1 MNYQA
6 RNYQAGRSDDPIAPE
21 LLRSRLEAIGQEAG
35 AAVQQTAISPI
46 VTESKDYSVTILD
59 AGGSVISAYGLIEI
73 HYGAVMH
80 AVRSTIQVHGD
91 SIAQGDVF
99 LANDPHSGGGLH
111 PQDVV
116 IQRPVFVDGK
126 LACWVALAAHMM
138 DMGGM
143 VPGSSAVAAT
153 ECYQEALRLPPVR
166 LIRQGVECDD
176 IWNIFRIN
184 VRSSDLIE
192 MDMRSLVIGGA
203 VAEAK
208 LIELIRDMGYA
219 AFEAA
224 SNALLAGVMRVLR
237 KRISLLEDGHY
248 FSTAWIEWDNDVMR
262 VPCTMEVRGDRLIF
276 DLSEAPPQVPSF
288 INSKEY
294 IIRAQIGPR
303 MRQLLAPGLPFNQP
317 VLDIVEIIS
326 KPGTLVNSVSPA
338 PIAAAHMDAAM
349 AVFTAV
355 GQCMQMAL
363 HASEA
368 AMERDRTTSPALAAY
383 GTGRWTYLDHFGT
396 RRVYTLIDGA
406 FSGSPAGGELD
417 GLDIKSSQTP
427 GGNQLEFADVEIL
440 EASYPL
446 LFHERRATTGE
457 HGYGKYRSGA
467 GCQESFSA
475 HNTETLVGNM
485 TGTRAWFPTGGSA
498 GGMPGACMR
507 YFVHRAGGE
516 TEKVD
521 IHQVGLALAPGDVF
535 EMFCASG
542 GGYGDPLDRNAEA
555 VARDLAEDRVA
566 PEIAREIYGAVLD
579 DAGGVDAVATEARR
593 TQMRQQR
600 LSDAAPSA
608 RPAPNVPPGDEPAF
622 PLYPGVI
629 QRGNL
634 ALSEYSGAVLAI
646 APDSWLDGCPVLDMA
661 IDDRAGGTVARA
673 HLDPASGRMLFV
685 DVIRKGDGPSIEC
698 RPDRWARAKGFGAG
712 HNLPKLQGERA

>member
-1 MNYQA
+1 MNFQA
-6 RNYQAGRSDDPIAPE
+6 SRTDDPIAPE

-59 AGGSVISAYGLIEI
+59 AAGSVISAYGLIEI

-80 AVRSTIQVHGD
+80 AVRSTIAVHGA
-91 SIAQGDVF
+91 SIAEGDVF

-116 IQRPVFVDGK
+116 IQRPVFVDGR
-126 LACWVALAAHMM
+126 LVAWVALAAHMM

-166 LIRQGVECDD
+166 LIRQGIECED

-208 LIELIRDMGYA
+208 LIELIRDMGYP
-219 AFEAA
+219 AFQSACE
-224 SNALLAGVMRVLR
+224 ALLAGVMRVLR
-237 KRISLLEDGHY
+237 ERISRIEDGHY
-248 FSTAWIEWDNDVMR
+248 FSTAWIEWANDVMR
-262 VPCTMEVRGDRLIF
+262 MPCTMEVRGDRLIF
-276 DLSEAPPQVPSF
+276 DLSQAPPQVPSF

-349 AVFTAV
+349 AVFTAA

-363 HASEA
+363 HASPDA
-368 AMERDRTTSPALAAY
+368 AGRGRSTSPSLAAY
-383 GTGRWTYLDHFGT
+383 GTGRWTYLDHAGT

-406 FSGSPAGGELD
+406 FSGSPAGGDTD
-417 GLDIKSSQTP
+417 GLDIKSSQEP

-446 LFHERRATTGE
+446 LFHERRATTGH
-457 HGYGKYRSGA
+457 HGYGKHRSGA

-475 HNTETLVGNM
+475 HNTDTLVGNM

-498 GGMPGACMR
+498 GGMPGATMR
-507 YFVHRAGGE
+507 YIVHRAGGE

-521 IHQVGLALAPGDVF
+521 IHQVGLALGEGDVF

-542 GGYGDPLDRNAEA
+542 GGYGDPLDRDAQA
-555 VARDLAEDRVA
+555 VARDQRENRLEA
-566 PEIAREIYGAVLD
+566 EIARDVYGAVIGED
-579 DAGGVDAVATEARR
+579 GEADVTATEAKRDA
-593 TQMRQQR
+593 MRQER
-600 LSDAAPSA
+600 LRSAHAPA
-608 RPAPNVPPGDEPAF
+608 RPVKGLLATDEPAV
-622 PLYPGVI
+622 PLYPGVV

-634 ALSEYSGAVLAI
+634 AVSEYSGAVLAV
-646 APDSWLDGCPVLDMA
+646 APDNWLDGCPVLDIL

-685 DVIRKGDGPSIEC
+685 DVLRKGDAPSIEC
-698 RPDRWARAKGFGAG
+698 RPDRWARAG
-712 HNLPKLQGERA
+712 HNLPKQVGEKT

>member
-6 RNYQAGRSDDPIAPE
+6 SRNDDPIAPE

-59 AGGSVISAYGLIEI
+59 AEGSVISAYGLIEI

-80 AVRSTIQVHGD
+80 AVRSTIRVHGD
-91 SIAQGDVF
+91 TIAQGDVF

-116 IQRPVFVDGK
+116 IQRPVFVAGK
-126 LACWVALAAHMM
+126 LVAWVALAAHMM

-203 VAEAK
+203 VAEGK
-208 LIELIRDMGYA
+208 LIELIGDMGLP
-219 AFEAA
+219 AFQSA
-224 SNALLAGVMRVLR
+224 SRSLLAGVERVLR
-237 KRISLLEDGHY
+237 ERIGRLEDGLY
-248 FSTAWIEWDNDVMR
+248 SSTAWIEWGGDVMR
-262 VPCTMEVRGDRLIF
+262 MPCTMEVRGQRLIF
-276 DLSEAPPQVPSF
+276 DLTEAPPQVPSF

-317 VLDIVEIIS
+317 VLDIVEIVS

-349 AVFTAV
+349 AVFTAA

-363 HASEA
+363 HASEHA
-368 AMERDRTTSPALAAY
+368 AERDKTTSPALAAY
-383 GTGRWTYLDHFGT
+383 GTGRWTYLDHAGT

-406 FSGSPAGGELD
+406 FSGSPAAGDKD
-417 GLDIKSSQTP
+417 GLDIKSSQVP

-457 HGYGKYRSGA
+457 HGYGQYRSGA

-475 HNTETLVGNM
+475 HGTETLVGNM

-507 YFVHRAGGE
+507 YVVHRAGGA
-516 TEKVD
+516 TESID
-521 IHQVGLALAPGDVF
+521 IHHVGLALAEGDVF

-542 GGYGDPLDRNAEA
+542 GGYGDPLDRDIAA
-555 VARDLAEDRVA
+555 VASDLAEDRVA
-566 PEIAREIYGAVLD
+566 PDIAREIYGAVIGTDGELD
-579 DAGGVDAVATEARR
+579 AKATEARR
-593 TQMRQQR
+593 EAMRRQR
-600 LSDAAPSA
+600 LAAAAPPA
-608 RPAPNVPPGDEPAF
+608 RPAPALTPDRDAPAF
-622 PLYPGVI
+622 PLYPGVL

-634 ALSEYSGAVLAI
+634 AVSELSGTVLAV
-646 APDSWLDGCPVLDMA
+646 APDNWLDGCPVLDTA
-661 IDDRAGGTVARA
+661 IDERGGGTIARA

-685 DVIRKGDGPSIEC
+685 DVLRRGDGASIEC
-698 RPDRWARAKGFGAG
+698 RPDRWARANEHGAG
-712 HNLPKLQGERA
+712 HNLPRSE

>member
-1 MNYQA
+1 MNYQS
-6 RNYQAGRSDDPIAPE
+6 GRSDDPIAPE

-59 AGGSVISAYGLIEI
+59 AEGSVISAYGLIEI

-80 AVRSTIQVHGD
+80 AVRTTIRVHGSTI
-91 SIAQGDVF
+91 AEGDVF
-99 LANDPHSGGGLH
+99 IANDPHSGGGLH

-116 IQRPVFVDGK
+116 IQRPVFVDGQCV
-126 LACWVALAAHMM
+126 AWVALAAHMM

-166 LIRQGVECDD
+166 LIRQHVECED

-208 LIELIRDMGYA
+208 LIELIRDMGIG
-219 AFEAA
+219 AFRSA
-224 SNALLAGVMRVLR
+224 SNALLVGVMRVLR
-237 KRISLLEDGHY
+237 ERISRLEDGLY

-363 HASEA
+363 HASPNA
-368 AMERDRTTSPALAAY
+368 AERDRATAPALAAY
-383 GTGRWTYLDHFGT
+383 GTGRWTYLDHSGT

-406 FSGSPAGGELD
+406 FSGSPAAGEMD
-417 GLDIKSSQTP
+417 GLDIKSSQVP

-440 EASYPL
+440 EAAYPL
-446 LFHERRATTGE
+446 LFHERRATTGD
-457 HGYGKYRSGA
+457 HGYGKFRSGA
-467 GCQESFSA
+467 GCQESFEA
-475 HNTETLVGNM
+475 HNTDTLMGNM
-485 TGTRAWFPTGGSA
+485 TGTRAWFPTAGSA
-498 GGMPGACMR
+498 GGMPGATMR
-507 YFVHRAGGE
+507 YFVHRAGGQ
-516 TEKVD
+516 TEPVD
-521 IHQVGLALAPGDVF
+521 IHQVGLALARGDVF

-542 GGYGDPLDRNAEA
+542 GGYGDPLDRDAEA
-555 VARDLAEDRVA
+555 VHRDLQEDRLEPAIASEVYGVA
-566 PEIAREIYGAVLD
+566 LT
-579 DAGGVDAVATEARR
+579 DAGDLDLAATEMRR
-593 TQMRQQR
+593 EAMRRER
-600 LSDAAPSA
+600 LASA
-608 RPAPNVPPGDEPAF
+608 RPAVRPALGGADPAEPAL
-622 PLYPGVI
+622 PLYPGVV

-634 ALSEYSGAVLAI
+634 ALSEWSGAVLAI
-646 APDSWLDGCPVLDMA
+646 APGSWLDGCPTLDMP
-661 IDDRAGGTVARA
+661 IDERAGGTIARA
-673 HLDPASGRMLFV
+673 HLDPVSGRMLFV
-685 DVIRKGDGPSIEC
+685 DVIRKGDSPSIAVC
-698 RPDRWARAKGFGAG
+698 PDRWAKAG
-712 HNLPKLQGERA
+712 HNLPRD